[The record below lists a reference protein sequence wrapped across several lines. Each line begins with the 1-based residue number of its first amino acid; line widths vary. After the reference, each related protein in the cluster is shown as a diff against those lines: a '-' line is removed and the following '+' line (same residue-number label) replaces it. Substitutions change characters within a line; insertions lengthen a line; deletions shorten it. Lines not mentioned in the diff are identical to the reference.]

1 MLWHLYD
8 QYFTGFRSQ
17 LVVILGGNVDGRVEK
32 SLIRLNQVEVN
43 QPKFSWSQGL
53 DTEQAFQHILFKN
66 EL

>member
-1 MLWHLYD
+1 MHGALSKM
-8 QYFTGFRSQ
+8 QSAR
-17 LVVILGGNVDGRVEK
+17 LVVILGYNVDRVENN
-32 SLIRLNQVEVN
+32 LIRFIQVEVN